1 MASDVPVLLSDG
13 HVRLDPTP
21 DHGPAVKPR
30 HEADQGDNSGPC
42 WTVSRLGGPD
52 PIGTVCLAP
61 DPSPHRRRL
70 TISWDAGVPTEG
82 SSSADIQT
90 MSEAV
95 RLACQWAFN
104 SEGVVVIAWLGP
116 TSATLRTVMHQ
127 AGFRIHPL
135 PWRAALDYSGTPQD
149 AWYADLS
156 AGDPTE
162 ATGMGLTARE
172 HHVLSHMARGR
183 SNAEIAEQLGISQ
196 NTVKN
201 HVRSILEHLQAPSRT
216 AAVVIALQSG
226 LVSLAGPSGLPP
238 A

>member
-13 HVRLDPTP
+13 HVRLDPRLDP
-21 DHGPAVKPR
+21 RLDHG
-30 HEADQGDNSGPC
+30 ADHPDSSGTC
-42 WTVSRLGGPD
+42 WEVSRLGAPD
-52 PIGTVCLAP
+52 PIGTVCLTP
-61 DPSPHRRRL
+61 DPSPHRRQL
-70 TISWDAGVPTEG
+70 TISWEAGTQAAGVG
-82 SSSADIQT
+82 SGDIQT

-104 SEGVVVIAWLGP
+104 SEGVVVVAWLGP
-116 TSATLRTVMHQ
+116 TSATLRTVVHQ

-135 PWRAALDYSGTPQD
+135 PWRAALDDSGTPHD

-162 ATGMGLTARE
+162 PTGIALTARE
-172 HHVLSHMARGR
+172 QHVLAHMARGR
-183 SNAEIAEQLGISQ
+183 SNAEIAQQLGISQ

-216 AAVVIALQSG
+216 AAVVIALESG
-226 LVSLAGPSGLPP
+226 LVSLIGPSARPP